1 MNILYKIYFI
11 CSAKRNTKGY
21 CLSKNKETVDIY
33 KIGQIGGIMNNSY
46 KNINSQEINP
56 INNSNII
63 NTHENQNLFQDSLGD
78 ENKID
83 LDP

>member
-1 MNILYKIYFI
+1 
-11 CSAKRNTKGY
+11 
-21 CLSKNKETVDIY
+21 
-33 KIGQIGGIMNNSY
+33 MNNSY

-83 LDP
+83 LVP

>member
-11 CSAKRNTKGY
+11 CSAKRNAKGY
-21 CLSKNKETVDIY
+21 CLSKNKEIVDTY